1 MRGCSTTP
9 RLNDPPIKEDM
20 TMAKTMS
27 ISLVVTFALLVAA
40 CGGSAPP
47 PGAGTGSPAV
57 PQTAGTTTAKTSA
70 AGTSVAGTRAALDVC
85 ALLTDAEVET
95 ETGLQ
100 VVSSDPEPNGI
111 ECLWTLEEGN
121 RFWVVLRV
129 DWPVARDD
137 FDFCAIDAAPVSGLG
152 DEAAQKVLTDTY
164 ALCVLRGDDYLRLG
178 ASDQMWRAGED
189 SRFHELARLVLE
201 RV

>member
-27 ISLVVTFALLVAA
+27 ISLAVTFALLVAA

-57 PQTAGTTTAKTSA
+57 PQTAGTTAAKTSA
-70 AGTSVAGTRAALDVC
+70 ASTSVAGTQTALDVC
-85 ALLTDAEVET
+85 GLLTDTEVET
-95 ETGLQ
+95 ATSLQ

-111 ECLWTLEEGN
+111 ECLWTLEERN
-121 RFWVVLRV
+121 QIRMVLRV
-129 DWPVARDD
+129 DWPVASDD
-137 FDFCAIDAAPVSGLG
+137 FDFGARDADPVAGLG
-152 DEAAQKVLTDTY
+152 DAAAEKVLTDTY
-164 ALCVLRGDDYLRLG
+164 ALYVLRGDDYLRLQ
-178 ASDQMWRAGED
+178 ASDALWRELET
-189 SRFHELARLVLE
+189 SIFHDLARLVIE